1 MYLNCSETGL
11 FANYIN
17 KITLTLLGSSVYSS
31 LHFCNLISHQIKYF
45 VYINLILM
53 FIFNLY
59 NILKYKTYYL
69 AFNDNHCTKLPAFQ
83 FLPKQKQT
91 CSFPLSQREKVQY
104 RPFTQANLLM
114 CSLAFGGGRG
124 RERGYWVSLC
134 KEKEEME
141 GRGRKINVVFSSFL
155 TLHLTWKTEY
165 AKGLNR
171 HL

>member
-83 FLPKQKQT
+83 FLPK
-91 CSFPLSQREKVQY
+91 
-104 RPFTQANLLM
+104 
-114 CSLAFGGGRG
+114 
-124 RERGYWVSLC
+124 
-134 KEKEEME
+134 
-141 GRGRKINVVFSSFL
+141 
-155 TLHLTWKTEY
+155 
-165 AKGLNR
+165 
-171 HL
+171 